1 MGLTKDLGHR
11 IELVSMDPYY
21 ENISISLYR
30 RELET
35 GPAYLVHTYSGKA
48 GAENRISSAVGAM
61 QTLGSMVLTPEGLL
75 RFPCGDGH
83 ELACR
88 RLFLE
93 ACKMDPAQ
101 EVDVKPLTLLDRKSG
116 LTMNV
121 TSLGDGYY
129 EVHAEGEGKNR
140 ERRVTNVTGGL
151 MKLGEMHAV
160 NDSDSQTAFPCGQA
174 HDALVGVLLVRAP
187 NVRAALR
194 EQELAAARGVL
205 SSPSQQK

>member
-1 MGLTKDLGHR
+1 MGLTMDLGHR
-11 IELVSMDPYY
+11 IELVSMDSYF

-30 RELET
+30 RDLET
-35 GPAYLVHTYSGKA
+35 GPAYLVHTYSRKE
-48 GAENRISSAVGAM
+48 GADNRISSAVHAM
-61 QTLGSMVLTPEGLL
+61 QVLGGLVLTPEGLL
-75 RFPCGDGH
+75 RFPCGDAH

-93 ACKMDPAQ
+93 ACKMDPGK
-101 EVDVKPLTLLDRKSG
+101 EVEVKPLAVLDRKSG
-116 LTMNV
+116 LTMKV
-121 TSLGDGYY
+121 TSLGDGFY
-129 EVHAEGEGKNR
+129 EVNAEGEGKHR
-140 ERRVTNVTGGL
+140 ERRVSNVTGGL

-160 NDSDSQTAFPCGQA
+160 NDRESQTAFSCGQA
-174 HDALVGVLLVRAP
+174 HDPLVGVLLVRAP